1 MTPGAGIFRTKL
13 PTDFL
18 AGGINCGVR
27 RYRPDLGLILS
38 RKPCVAA
45 GVYTQNKCKAAPLKH
60 CANLLPSDN
69 ITAIIT
75 NSGQANAATGYAGE
89 QANRQMAQTLADQ
102 LQCDVSQIL
111 TASTGVIG
119 EPLAIDKITQAIP
132 ILINNLSNISEKFA
146 TAILTTDLVPKT
158 VYKQI
163 QLSQGTVCITGICKG
178 SGMIHPNMATMLGY
192 LLTDAKL
199 SMEQTQTLL
208 SDTCDNS
215 FNMISV
221 DGETSTND
229 CVFLLANAASGVSL
243 VTEQDLQKFKTAL
256 HDIAIILAKSIAQD
270 GEGASKLIE
279 VTVSGLPELAQARQL
294 ARSLTVSPLIKT
306 AICGA
311 SPNWGRILARIG
323 AEITDDRL
331 LECCSI
337 SLQELTI
344 YANGQPVNVD
354 LARLKQAMQLD
365 KITIHIQ
372 FAAQGASATAWGCD
386 LTAKYV
392 TINADYVT

>member
-13 PTDFL
+13 PKDFL
-18 AGGINCGVR
+18 ASGINCGVR

-38 RKPCVAA
+38 RRPCTAA

-60 CANLLPSDN
+60 CAKLLPSEN

-75 NSGQANAATGYAGE
+75 NSGQANAATGTAGE
-89 QANRQMAQTLADQ
+89 QANRQMAQTLASQ

-119 EPLAIDKITQAIP
+119 EALAIDKITQAIP
-132 ILINNLSNISEKFA
+132 TLIDNLSNIAEKFA

-158 VYKQI
+158 VYKEI

-192 LLTDAKL
+192 LLTDARL
-199 SMEQTQTLL
+199 SIEQTQTLL

-229 CVFLLANAASGVSL
+229 CVFLLANGASGVSL
-243 VTEQDLQKFKTAL
+243 VTDQDLQKFKTAL
-256 HDIAIILAKSIAQD
+256 QDIAIVLAKSIAQD

-279 VTVSGLPELAQARQL
+279 VTVSGLPELAQARRL

-306 AICGA
+306 AIYGA

-323 AEITDDRL
+323 AEITCDRL
-331 LECCSI
+331 LECCAISI
-337 SLQELTI
+337 QELTI
-344 YANGQPVNVD
+344 YANGQPVD
-354 LARLKQAMQLD
+354 IDSAQLKQSMQLD
-365 KITIHIQ
+365 TITIHIQ
-372 FAAQGASATAWGCD
+372 FADQGASATAWGCD
-386 LTAKYV
+386 LTTKYV